1 MHFGKEICIFWLVW
15 TNSTFASK
23 DLTVW
28 SAKVMSKI
36 FYNLCRVIWMASD
49 RPKYQKRQLFN
60 SQTFMALNGR
70 LHMSTWKF
78 ISILK
83 FWKHFWF
90 RYLSLKLC
98 VFRVFHHF
106 HHFYLVTN
114 FRKKNLNLHI
124 CMDQCGPKFA
134 FSVFSRTT
142 TNGRKVKLKS
152 IKEQMIS
159 RSLIARFSYN

>member
-1 MHFGKEICIFWLVW
+1 
-15 TNSTFASK
+15 
-23 DLTVW
+23 
-28 SAKVMSKI
+28 
-36 FYNLCRVIWMASD
+36 MASD

-114 FRKKNLNLHI
+114 FRKKTWI
-124 CMDQCGPKFA
+124 CTYVWINVDPSLLFLYSVGPLPMA
-134 FSVFSRTT
+134 ERWNWRASRSKWSP
-142 TNGRKVKLKS
+142 GHLLLDFLIIHKVKRTKNVLICLKHLYLLVL
-152 IKEQMIS
+152 K
-159 RSLIARFSYN
+159 

>member
-1 MHFGKEICIFWLVW
+1 MLV
-15 TNSTFASK
+15 FQIV
-23 DLTVW
+23 TVCPL
-28 SAKVMSKI
+28 SLPSRPSR
-36 FYNLCRVIWMASD
+36 CTVIWMASD

-60 SQTFMALNGR
+60 SQTFMALNGS
-70 LHMSTWKF
+70 LHMPTWKF

-90 RYLSLKLC
+90 RYLSLKLS

-114 FRKKNLNLHI
+114 FRKKSEFGH
-124 CMDQCGPKFA
+124 MDQCGPKFA

-142 TNGRKVKLKS
+142 TNSRKVKLKS
-152 IKEQMIS
+152 IEEHMIS
-159 RSLIARFSYN
+159 RSLIARFSYNS